1 MKAYK
6 KVPLSIGRRM
16 VAVSAMV
23 TKEKNTIH
31 SVSEVDITVPRLIIK
46 EYYDK
51 TGMKLSFT
59 AYMVTCLANTI
70 SKYPQFNSFIK
81 GRKLIIL
88 DDITISVLIEREI
101 AGENVP
107 EPIGLVQAQKKNL
120 LQIHEEIRNAQK
132 VKNSQLE
139 NLSGKRWLNLIPNS
153 ILKRL
158 IRIAD
163 KNVKM
168 AEKYGKIAVT
178 AIGMHC
184 KEPIWFIPHG
194 SATVLVTIGSINK
207 KVIELENQF
216 VSREHLCLTVSFDHD
231 IIDGAPAARFMNDL
245 INEIKSGVI
254 MEKVCH
260 PEGEAESGS

>member
-6 KVPLSIGRRM
+6 KVPLSIGRQM
-16 VAVSAMV
+16 VAVSASV

-31 SVSEVDITVPRLIIK
+31 SMTEVDITVPRLLIK
-46 EYYDK
+46 DYYEK
-51 TGMKLSFT
+51 TRIKLSFT
-59 AYMVTCLANTI
+59 AYILTCLATTI

-81 GRKLIIL
+81 GRKLVLL

-107 EPIGLVQAQKKNL
+107 EPFGILQAQKKNF
-120 LQIHEEIRNAQK
+120 LQIHQEIRKTQK
-132 VKNSQLE
+132 ENYSQLE
-139 NLSGKRWLNLIPNS
+139 SLTDKKWLSLVPNS
-153 ILKRL
+153 ILKLL

-163 KNVKM
+163 KNMHM
-168 AEKYGKIAVT
+168 AKKYGKIAVT

-194 SATVLVTIGSINK
+194 SATVLLTIGSINK
-207 KVIELENQF
+207 KVIELDNQF

-231 IIDGAPAARFMNDL
+231 IIDGAPAARFMKDL
-245 INEIKSGVI
+245 INEIKCGENI
-254 MEKVCH
+254 EKCI
-260 PEGEAESGS
+260 